1 MPVFPAALGYKQ
13 RKEALTLFTRG
24 WMEYYKLAR
33 QATGLLDH
41 IAQALGRAQ
50 TSLALLSL
58 LEKVHHADQQGDDGG
73 HGGTEGTDRRNGLLR
88 GTGLRGYDD
97 LTTGFNLR
105 IALGSGDRTILIEN
119 ISA

>member
-24 WMEYYKLAR
+24 WMDYYKLAR

-58 LEKVHHADQQGDDGG
+58 LEKVHHAD
-73 HGGTEGTDRRNGLLR
+73 
-88 GTGLRGYDD
+88 
-97 LTTGFNLR
+97 
-105 IALGSGDRTILIEN
+105 
-119 ISA
+119 